1 MRKKVYTKEELNDL
15 KAWFVGR
22 KLPKTMQLGK
32 SVFIPDVEDSL
43 QRLFDQADV
52 CFENPKMQGCLFMLE
67 DIKSELEK
75 LQA

>member
-1 MRKKVYTKEELNDL
+1 
-15 KAWFVGR
+15 
-22 KLPKTMQLGK
+22 MQLGK
-32 SVFIPDVEDSL
+32 SVFIPDVEDTL